1 MAEGVVLLGLVS
13 AIVDQ
18 EPVLVCVRA
27 YALTTRRGGDR
38 VQRTQVD
45 KKITLHRLRRKGFP
59 IERWLVKKKK
69 NKTQ

>member
-1 MAEGVVLLGLVS
+1 MAEGVLLLGLVS

-27 YALTTRRGGDR
+27 YALTTRRGGDK

-45 KKITLHRLRRKGFP
+45 KKITLHRLR
-59 IERWLVKKKK
+59 W
-69 NKTQ
+69 